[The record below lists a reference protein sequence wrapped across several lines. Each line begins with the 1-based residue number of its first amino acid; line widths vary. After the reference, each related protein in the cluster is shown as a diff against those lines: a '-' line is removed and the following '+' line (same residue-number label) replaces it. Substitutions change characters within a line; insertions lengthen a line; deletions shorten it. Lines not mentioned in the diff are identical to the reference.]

1 MRFVYNLSGPD
12 ADRMLVLS
20 LAVSVAGIIAGLTF
34 VLLRR
39 LIRSRYF
46 RRRDAH
52 ALFTRT
58 NWDRIVSGEIAP
70 ARWSFDPVAREVVE
84 EMALDRLDTASGA
97 ELERLRALIRVSGL
111 LDGQMD
117 RVRRCRGWRR
127 RKALLALGRMQLP
140 ECVPAL
146 SEALEDSRDGVVV
159 DAIRALGR
167 VGNASA
173 GEAIVKR
180 LSRSAVTCP
189 AQALESALT
198 NCYANDPSGLLELV
212 LTANDAMRPAMARVL
227 ASVAWPGMQGNI
239 FALASDRL
247 ADVRA
252 SAARILA
259 LARPAGAFS
268 ALTKLAGDPEW
279 FVRLRTMVALGDLH
293 DPAAITVLLGGLC
306 DINRLV
312 RLRAASALAGVEGH
326 EQGILHLA
334 TLTKDR
340 YALQVLVSE
349 MQRAGTFSRMV
360 EALAIDSQR
369 ASAESGLG
377 MAIAGGANRMLLNLM
392 LRHPNAS
399 IRENL
404 ARILAQASGTAVLS
418 PPESSPTD
426 EAASALPQQARM
438 A

>member
-1 MRFVYNLSGPD
+1 MRFVYSLSGSD
-12 ADRMLVLS
+12 ADRMLVVS

-34 VLLRR
+34 ILLRR
-39 LIRSRYF
+39 LIRTRYF

-52 ALFTRT
+52 ALFMRT
-58 NWDRIVSGEIAP
+58 HWDRIVRGEIAP
-70 ARWSFDPVAREVVE
+70 ARWSFDPVARGVVE
-84 EMALDRLDTASGA
+84 EMVLERLDTSSGE

-111 LDGQMD
+111 LDGQID
-117 RVRRCRGWRR
+117 QVRRCRGWRR
-127 RKALLALGRMQLP
+127 KALLTLGRMQLP
-140 ECVPAL
+140 ECVPVL
-146 SEALEDSRDGVVV
+146 SEALEDLRDGVVV

-167 VGNASA
+167 VGNADA

-189 AQALESALT
+189 AQALESALA
-198 NCYANDPSGLLELV
+198 NCYKNDPSGLMELV
-212 LTANDAMRPAMARVL
+212 LTANDAMRPAIARAL
-227 ASVAWPGMQGNI
+227 AAVARPGMQGN
-239 FALASDRL
+239 FLALASDPL

-252 SAARILA
+252 SAARIFA

-268 ALTKLAGDPEW
+268 TLTKLAGDPEW

-293 DPAAITVLLGGLC
+293 DPAAITVLLSGLC

-312 RLRAASALAGVEGH
+312 RLRAASALAGVDGH
-326 EQGILHLA
+326 EQGILHLV

-349 MQRAGTFSRMV
+349 MQRAGAFSRMV
-360 EALAIDSQR
+360 EALATDSQR
-369 ASAESGLG
+369 ASAESGLR
-377 MAIAGGANRMLLNLM
+377 MAIAGGANRMLLNLV

-399 IRENL
+399 VRENL
-404 ARILAQASGTAVLS
+404 ARILAQSSEMAVLS
-418 PPESSPTD
+418 PPESSRTD
-426 EAASALPQQARM
+426 ENSTAAPQEVRM

>member
-12 ADRMLVLS
+12 ADRMLLAS
-20 LAVSVAGIIAGLTF
+20 LAVSVAGIIVGLTF
-34 VLLRR
+34 ILLRR

-52 ALFTRT
+52 AHFTRT
-58 NWDRIVSGEIAP
+58 RWDRIVSGEIAP

-84 EMALDRLDTASGA
+84 EIVLDRLDTATGE

-111 LDGQMD
+111 LAGQIGQ
-117 RVRRCRGWRR
+117 VRRCRGWRR
-127 RKALLALGRMQLP
+127 RKALLTLGRMQLP
-140 ECVPAL
+140 ECVPVL
-146 SEALEDSRDGVVV
+146 SEALEDPQGGVVV

-173 GEAIVKR
+173 GDAIVKR

-189 AQALESALT
+189 AQALESALA
-198 NCYANDPSGLLELV
+198 NCYASDPSGLLELV
-212 LTANDAMRPAMARVL
+212 LAANDAMRPAMARAL
-227 ASVAWPGMQGNI
+227 AAVAWPGMRGN
-239 FALASDRL
+239 FLALASDPL

-252 SAARILA
+252 SAARIFA

-268 ALTKLAGDPEW
+268 ILTKLAGDPEW

-312 RLRAASALAGVEGH
+312 RLRAASALAGVDGH

-334 TLTKDR
+334 TVTKDR
-340 YALQVLVSE
+340 YALQVLISE
-349 MQRAGTFSRMV
+349 MQRMGTFSRMV
-360 EALAIDSQR
+360 EALATDSQR
-369 ASAESGLG
+369 GSAESGLR

-399 IRENL
+399 VRENL
-404 ARILAQASGTAVLS
+404 ARILAQSSETKVLS
-418 PPESSPTD
+418 PPESSRTD
-426 EAASALPQQARM
+426 ENAAASPQEVRM